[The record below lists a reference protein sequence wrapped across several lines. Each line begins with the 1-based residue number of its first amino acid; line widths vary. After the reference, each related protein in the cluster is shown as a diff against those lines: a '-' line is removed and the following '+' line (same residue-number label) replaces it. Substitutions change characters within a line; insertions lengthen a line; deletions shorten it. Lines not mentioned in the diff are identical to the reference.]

1 MKEVKA
7 VKIAKTEYYIR
18 MTEFLRADGIRDKVT
33 FFDDG
38 FTYMSRTLAISF
50 ERESKSNYRVVI
62 ICPENAMQQTYS
74 NIAGALADVRE
85 LVIFENPDE
94 AAA

>member
-18 MTEFLRADGIRDKVT
+18 LTEFLRADGIRDKVT

-38 FTYMSRTLAISF
+38 FTYMTQTLAVSF
-50 ERESKSNYRVVI
+50 ERESKSKYRVII
-62 ICPENAMQQTYS
+62 ICPESAMQQTYS
-74 NIAGALADVRE
+74 NIAGAIADVRE

>member
-1 MKEVKA
+1 M
-7 VKIAKTEYYIR
+7 KIAKTGYYER
-18 MTEFLRADGIRDKVT
+18 LTAFLRTDELRDKVT

-38 FTYMSRTLAISF
+38 FTYMSLTLAVSF
-50 ERESKSNYRVVI
+50 ERESKSSYRVVI

-74 NIAGALADVRE
+74 NIASAIADVRE
-85 LVIFENPDE
+85 LVLFENPDE

>member
-1 MKEVKA
+1 MK
-7 VKIAKTEYYIR
+7 ISKTEYYIR
-18 MTEFLRADGIRDKVT
+18 LTEFLRADGIRDKVT

-38 FTYMSRTLAISF
+38 FTYMTRTLAISF

-62 ICPENAMQQTYS
+62 ICPESAMQQTYS

-85 LVIFENPDE
+85 LVLFENPE
-94 AAA
+94 ELSA

>member
-1 MKEVKA
+1 M
-7 VKIAKTEYYIR
+7 KIAKTEYYIR

-33 FFDDG
+33 

-62 ICPENAMQQTYS
+62 ICPESAMQQTYS
-74 NIAGALADVRE
+74 NIAGAIADVRE
-85 LVIFENPDE
+85 LVFFENPDE